1 MNIHEQEGSRVTG
14 AVRPHLL
21 SQDICPPHRV
31 PRATLALTLLLA
43 TMLPVPAADAGPSAV
58 PDFLRGI
65 AQSDNPAADGWPTEA
80 MSRQLGKHLA
90 ALHHGTLAVADLAWV
105 SPEFSGPALRP
116 AMPETFADGT
126 LRVRLVQKP
135 PATTMHKGGAGFAQ
149 SWNESWPPDSV
160 PDSREAHVKIILI
173 SETAAGWSTT
183 IRVERETDTATGRA
197 CQTSRWRCEWSGKD
211 EPKLSSLTVEE
222 CEEAERAGGRMF
234 RERTATLIGDTAVLR
249 AQLNVAQPTWQQT
262 LDWNLTLQGFGQHGV
277 AITDINGDGL
287 DDVYVCQP
295 AGLPNRLF
303 LHAKDGRAIEA
314 ALHSGVDWLEPTQAA
329 LFADFDND
337 GDQDLALTIEHD
349 VMLQTNTGR
358 GRFSAPVIL
367 VRGRNFSSMAAADYD
382 HDGDLDLYACAYY
395 PENAQLGRLA
405 QPAPYF
411 DARNGGRDA
420 LLRNDTPPPAKSGAT
435 QWKFTETTKETGIE
449 AVNNRWT
456 FAAAWEDF
464 DDDGDPDL
472 VCANDYGRA
481 NLFRNDKGKFTDVA
495 REVGMENSNFG
506 MSTAWGDYDRDGH
519 NDLYLA
525 GMFSSAGSRIV
536 PQSGF
541 RAMEAGGKKDTFMVM
556 ARGNSL
562 FRNTG
567 GQLEDRSVDANVNM
581 GRWAWATRFA
591 DINND
596 GWEDILVANG
606 WLSNALRDDL

>member
-1 MNIHEQEGSRVTG
+1 MQPFSIQGDGPSTG
-14 AVRPHLL
+14 RAGFRLSYLLFHLL
-21 SQDICPPHRV
+21 CFP
-31 PRATLALTLLLA
+31 ALA
-43 TMLPVPAADAGPSAV
+43 AADEAPSSA
-58 PDFLRGI
+58 PGFMRRI

-90 ALHHGTLAVADLAWV
+90 ALKHGVLAGADLEWV
-105 SPEFSGPALRP
+105 APEFAGPALRP
-116 AMPETFADGT
+116 AMTETFADDA
-126 LRVRLVQKP
+126 LKVRLVKNP
-135 PATTMHKGGAGFAQ
+135 PASADHKGQAGFAQ
-149 SWNESWPPDSV
+149 SWNDSWPPESV

-173 SETAAGWSTT
+173 SQTAAGWSTT
-183 IRVERETDTATGRA
+183 IRVEREADTTNGRA
-197 CQTSRWRCEWSGKD
+197 CQSSRWRCEWSGKD
-211 EPKLSSLTVEE
+211 APELTSLTVEE
-222 CEEAERAGGRMF
+222 CEEAERAGGRLF

-249 AQLNVAQPTWQQT
+249 AQLKVAQPVWQQT
-262 LDWNLTLQGFGQHGV
+262 LDWNLTLQGFGHHGIAV
-277 AITDINGDGL
+277 GDINGDGL

-314 ALHSGVDWLEPTQAA
+314 ALDSGVDWLEPTQAA

-337 GDQDLALTIEHD
+337 GDQDLALTIEQD
-349 VMLQTNTGR
+349 VMLQTNKGR
-358 GRFSAPVIL
+358 GQFSAPAIL
-367 VRGRNFSSMAAADYD
+367 CKGRNFTSLAAADYD
-382 HDGDLDLYACAYY
+382 NDGDLDLYACAYY
-395 PENAQLGRLA
+395 PERAQLGRLP

-420 LLRNDTPPPAKSGAT
+420 LLRNDTPRTEHGAET
-435 QWKFTETTKETGIE
+435 KWMFTDTTKESGIE

-472 VCANDYGRA
+472 VCANDFGRA
-481 NLFRNDKGKFTDVA
+481 NLFLNRWGESPAEPTFKDIA

-536 PQSGF
+536 PQAGF

-567 GQLEDRSVDANVNM
+567 GKLEDRSVDANVNM

-591 DINND
+591 DLNND